1 VDNVFKALRSPVE
14 MPLGYVMENGEPDL
28 VQARKTALMA
38 HAVVIRLKE
47 MGLPAELDDALA
59 IVCTDLGD
67 IWGSKEFFDGR
78 LQALVEGPND
88 WAAVGDCLVDLKVA
102 IEHLAFHANSIK
114 EPIERLAHY
123 AYEKGD
129 E

>member
-1 VDNVFKALRSPVE
+1 MGNDK
-14 MPLGYVMENGEPDL
+14 PDL
-28 VQARKTALMA
+28 VQARKTALMD

-47 MGLPAELDDALA
+47 LGLPDELDDALA
-59 IVCTDLGD
+59 IVCTDLAD
-67 IWGSKEFFDGR
+67 IWGSKEVFDGR
-78 LQALVEGPND
+78 LESLVEGPND
-88 WAAVGDCLVDLKVA
+88 WSAVGDRLVDLKVA